1 MFTKKK
7 VYDYDYENLFK
18 FLKENNLSTN
28 LTYYSTEELSMLI
41 AEAEKDETGFVEK
54 MKKENHKKMMNM
66 LIKRKAINCLRIP
79 GEHIKP
85 IDAYNF
91 DVIGSF
97 DLQEYLIEN
106 GFDPNCMYIEKHA
119 IDIATNDLVCYV
131 KMRY

>member
-7 VYDYDYENLFK
+7 VYDYDYEKLFK

-28 LTYYSTEELSMLI
+28 LTYYSNEELSMLI

-91 DVIGSF
+91 DVIGNF
-97 DLQEYLIEN
+97 NLQEYLIEN